1 MKEMVLI
8 GAGGF
13 VGSAILREAL
23 SRDVPV
29 KAVVRDR
36 GRLKTEHPGLRAVEA
51 DVSDATVVAD
61 LCRGAEYVVSAY
73 NPGWNNP
80 GIYEETLRVYHR
92 ILEGVKQAGVKRLL
106 VAGGAGTLFVRP
118 GVRLMDAGTI
128 PDDLLPGIRAL
139 GEFFLDT
146 LSRERGIDWV
156 FLSPA
161 ENMVPG
167 MRTGLYR
174 TGKDELLTDAKGC
187 SNISVEDF
195 AKAMIDEL
203 LEPKHHRER
212 FTVAY

>member
-1 MKEMVLI
+1 MKEIILI
-8 GAGGF
+8 GAAGF

-36 GRLKTEHPGLRAVEA
+36 GRVKTEHPLLRVVEA
-51 DVSDATVVAD
+51 DVSDTAAVAD
-61 LCRGAEYVVSAY
+61 VCRGAEQVVSAY

-80 GIYEETLRVYHR
+80 GMYEETHRVYPR
-92 ILEGVKQAGVKRLL
+92 ILEGARQAGVKRLL

-128 PDDLLPGIRAL
+128 PEDLLPGIRAL

-146 LSRERGIDWV
+146 LSRERDIDWV

-174 TGKDELLTDAKGC
+174 MGKDELLTDAKGC